1 MNIQDI
7 LTYVLPLVSAAISW
21 VVSRF
26 VEKRKRNNDFIAE
39 LQTTINNIGE
49 NYTNTLNK
57 FVDLQKQNATLL
69 QSQHKLELRVK
80 ELLADNDKLR
90 NELKSIKESLS
101 SIQNTK

>member
-39 LQTTINNIGE
+39 LQQTINNIGE

-90 NELKSIKESLS
+90 TELKSIKDSIS
-101 SIQNTK
+101 SIQKTK